1 MKDKRKFQSNSMFN
15 NLHTIHIDEKDTLYN
30 SINNRLFMGG
40 SLVCTVQTTSK
51 YMLQSAPW
59 RRTIETCLRTLLTV
73 CDIKTYP
80 EDNIKVQSRQ
90 ITYCHIGKSITMEEI
105 PFKKIKWI

>member
-1 MKDKRKFQSNSMFN
+1 MFDS
-15 NLHTIHIDEKDTLYN
+15 LHTIHIEMMQIRCIIVLTIV
-30 SINNRLFMGG
+30 SFMGG
-40 SLVCTVQTTSK
+40 GLVCTVLTTSK

-59 RRTIETCLRTLLTV
+59 RRTIETCLHTLPTV

-105 PFKKIKWI
+105 PFKND